1 MFTLENEI
9 RRITSHYDGL
19 SYIDAENSGEGTEF
33 GISIDY
39 IDTLNFNDS
48 QYEEWEDLLNT
59 IDIIRDNFQIY
70 CSWDRSGY
78 NYWTLGMQESNYTHI
93 VIWVNEDFEDSD
105 INPMFDEID
114 KIIKKIENF
123 YFPIKQMDDFFTKI
137 D

>member
-19 SYIDAENSGEGTEF
+19 SYIDAEDSGEGTEF

-59 IDIIRDNFQIY
+59 IDIIRNNFQIY

-78 NYWTLGMQESNYTHI
+78 KYWTLGMQESNYTHI
-93 VIWVNEDFEDSD
+93 IIWVNEDFEDSD
-105 INPMFDEID
+105 INPMFKEID
-114 KIIKKIENF
+114 KIIKKIEDF
-123 YFPIKQMDDFFTKI
+123 YFSIKND
-137 D
+137 

>member
-114 KIIKKIENF
+114 KIINKIEEF
-123 YFPIKQMDDFFTKI
+123 YFSIKND
-137 D
+137 

>member
-9 RRITSHYDGL
+9 RRIISHYDGL
-19 SYIDAENSGEGTEF
+19 SYIDAEDSGEGTEF

-39 IDTLNFNDS
+39 IDTLNLNDS
-48 QYEEWEDLLNT
+48 QYEEWEDLLNS

-93 VIWVNEDFEDSD
+93 IIWVNEDFEDSD

-114 KIIKKIENF
+114 KVIKKIEDF
-123 YFPIKQMDDFFTKI
+123 YFSIKND
-137 D
+137 